1 MSKIAKNGTPAILIM
16 IFLFSSILLLQQGVL
31 ALQPNQTSS
40 KNITARV
47 APQGTTLEVSNKTS
61 AISNATLATPAQTQ
75 TSPSTTQP
83 PSSSNGG
90 APMSSGSG
98 SGTPNMTGFTNAA
111 NLTLKDKIFP
121 IKYNITGGKLVGLL
135 PDKDKTTV
143 VAVLSPGGSGE
154 KNMIFTIELPRNVID
169 SKGQGNTDTKFVVKI
184 DNKGVEYKDL
194 ADNLNARIL
203 GIDFSKGDRV
213 VEITGTQMTP

>member
-1 MSKIAKNGTPAILIM
+1 M
-16 IFLFSSILLLQQGVL
+16 IFLFTSIAVLHQGVL
-31 ALQPNQTSS
+31 GLQPNQTSS
-40 KNITARV
+40 KNITSQAT
-47 APQGTTLEVSNKTS
+47 PQGTSLGSNKTS
-61 AISNATLATPAQTQ
+61 TVPNATLATPAQTQ
-75 TSPSTTQP
+75 TTPSTQP

-90 APMSSGSG
+90 APMSSG
-98 SGTPNMTGFTNAA
+98 TPNMTGFTNAD

-135 PDKDKTTV
+135 PDKDKTTL

-184 DNKGVEYKDL
+184 DNKDVEYKDL
-194 ADNLNARIL
+194 ANNLNARIL

>member
-1 MSKIAKNGTPAILIM
+1 MSKRANGIPAILIT

-31 ALQPNQTSS
+31 GLQPNQTSS

-61 AISNATLATPAQTQ
+61 PGPNATLATPAQTQ
-75 TSPSTTQP
+75 NTPSTQP

-98 SGTPNMTGFTNAA
+98 SPNMTGFTNAA

-143 VAVLSPGGSGE
+143 VAVLSPGGSG
-154 KNMIFTIELPRNVID
+154 KMVLTIELPRNVID

-184 DNKGVEYKDL
+184 DNKGVDYKEV
-194 ADNLNARIL
+194 ANNLNARIL

>member
-1 MSKIAKNGTPAILIM
+1 M
-16 IFLFSSILLLQQGVL
+16 IFLFTSIAVLRQGVL
-31 ALQPNQTSS
+31 GLQPNQTSS
-40 KNITARV
+40 KNITSQAT
-47 APQGTTLEVSNKTS
+47 PQGTSLGSNKTS
-61 AISNATLATPAQTQ
+61 TVPNATLATPAHTQ
-75 TSPSTTQP
+75 TTPSPQP
-83 PSSSNGG
+83 TSSSNGG
-90 APMSSGSG
+90 APMS

-135 PDKDKTTV
+135 PDKDKTTL

-194 ADNLNARIL
+194 ANNLNARIL

>member
-1 MSKIAKNGTPAILIM
+1 MGKRANGIPAILIM
-16 IFLFSSILLLQQGVL
+16 IFLFSSIILLQQGVL
-31 ALQPNQTSS
+31 GQQTNQTSS

-61 AISNATLATPAQTQ
+61 TVPNAILATPAQTQ
-75 TSPSTTQP
+75 TTPSTQP

-98 SGTPNMTGFTNAA
+98 SPNMTGFTNAA
-111 NLTLKDKIFP
+111 NLTLKDTIFP
-121 IKYNITGGKLVGLL
+121 IKYNITGGKLLGLVA
-135 PDKDKTTV
+135 DNDKTTV
-143 VAVLSPGGSGE
+143 VAVISPGGSG
-154 KNMIFTIELPRNVID
+154 KMVLTIELPRNVID
-169 SKGQGNTDTKFVVKI
+169 SKGQGNTDIKFVVKI
-184 DNKGVEYKDL
+184 DNKGVDYKEV
-194 ADNLNARIL
+194 ANNLNARIL